1 MYSKTILSRK
11 NTPNCEI
18 IVTQIYL
25 HLYLYSLP
33 HRSSILPWLQHSC
46 GTSDHTTNITNLPTF
61 LGNSWDSY
69 LFQLAY
75 FFHLQYILYTLP
87 TLHCC
92 CYQSFW
98 FQNSTFQNVK
108 NDSAMLMRM
117 MTKQVMMFISVR
129 VIFLC
134 VFRSFS
140 ELISE

>member
-1 MYSKTILSRK
+1 MYSKTISSRGYSQ
-11 NTPNCEI
+11 NTRNCEI
-18 IVTQIYL
+18 IVTPIYL

-46 GTSDHTTNITNLPTF
+46 GTSDHTTNLPTF

-69 LFQLAY
+69 LFQLAS
-75 FFHLQYILYTLP
+75 FFQLQYILYTLP
-87 TLHCC
+87 TLHCY

-108 NDSAMLMRM
+108 NDSAMLVRM